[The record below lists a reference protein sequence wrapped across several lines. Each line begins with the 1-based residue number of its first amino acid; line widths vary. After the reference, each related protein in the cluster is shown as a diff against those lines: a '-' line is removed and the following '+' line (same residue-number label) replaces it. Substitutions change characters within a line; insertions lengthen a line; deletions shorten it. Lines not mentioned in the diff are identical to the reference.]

1 MSIIRI
7 SFSHKK
13 NQLNISKQSNKLTNI
28 KQNVTDY
35 YKMYI
40 VIGYIYVYNIKV
52 LCHNFEN
59 VK

>member
-35 YKMYI
+35 YKMNI
-40 VIGYIYVYNIKV
+40 VIGYIYVYIIKV
-52 LCHNFEN
+52 LCYNFKN